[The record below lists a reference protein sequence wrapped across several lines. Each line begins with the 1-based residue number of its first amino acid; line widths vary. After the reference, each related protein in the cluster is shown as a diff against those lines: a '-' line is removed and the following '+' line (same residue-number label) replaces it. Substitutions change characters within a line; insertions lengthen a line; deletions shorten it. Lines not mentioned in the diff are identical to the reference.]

1 MNAFRTAGSTLL
13 NYWWSADLATPTL
26 LINDSN
32 WPHVAATYD
41 GTNRRI
47 YFDGTEEASD
57 TPPTHNATNANFRIG
72 STNSAEFFN
81 GTLDEVAIFD
91 HTLTATEISGLAN
104 ATGPLV
110 STVTSNSDTG
120 AGTLR
125 EAITTAAAHPGP
137 NVVLFAS
144 FAVPRI
150 LFGSEITVIDSE
162 GLTIDARN
170 TPKGITLDG
179 DDATRLLRVVTGS
192 RLTLHHLTLTGGSAD
207 VGGAIRSAGILTLDS
222 CTLGGNSASFV
233 GGAVANEFGTLIL
246 RNCTL
251 HENTATVGGGGIFTS
266 YGMVTVVGGNIS
278 SNQASYGGGVGS
290 NDGCF
295 FFTDVTI
302 GGPTPA
308 DGNTAT
314 NDGGGLYVPGGS
326 QFAGMDIIRGS
337 ISHNTAGIN
346 GGGCWNTSAG
356 PPLIDGTLI
365 TNNTAGD
372 EGGGVWT
379 SYNTLNITNATITGN
394 TGNTANSGNNGADDQ
409 GGGGVFHSN
418 GTLTISNSTISGNN
432 AALNNGN
439 GGGIYNAANGNLT
452 VDFTTIDGNQ
462 AYFGGGI
469 QSDDAIAV
477 VNNSTLSGNSATSQ
491 GGGIYPYATSGMLSS
506 LTLNHSTLSGN
517 SAVAGAAAGVQREG
531 TGTSSL
537 TLNHTTVAGNTATTS
552 GGGINRDSG
561 TLTLD
566 SSILANNQSGTEGDS
581 DISGDYVAATGR
593 TSIVKAHPS
602 GTQSG
607 SGTILTSDPLL
618 APLGNYGGPTQTML
632 PLYGSPAI
640 DAAANSTATTDQR
653 ELAVIGT
660 PDLGATEYQE
670 SADLALLW
678 PLDFD
683 GDGSPYGAE
692 LALGTDPLVSDPG
705 NPRNLTA
712 PEFQPNGSV
721 ELTFGYNEFAPPG
734 TNWVLTRSTTLL
746 PGSFAEIARIN
757 TINPGVVGYT
767 SNDPS
772 PPQPAAGYRFEAEFI
787 PPGP

>member
-251 HENTATVGGGGIFTS
+251 HENTATGGGGGIFTS

-491 GGGIYPYATSGMLSS
+491 GGGI
-506 LTLNHSTLSGN
+506 
-517 SAVAGAAAGVQREG
+517 
-531 TGTSSL
+531 
-537 TLNHTTVAGNTATTS
+537 
-552 GGGINRDSG
+552 NRDSG

-746 PGSFAEIARIN
+746 SGSFAEIARIN

>member
-1 MNAFRTAGSTLL
+1 MNSASAADKGIVGWGNYGTFAQVNAFRTAGSTLL

-251 HENTATVGGGGIFTS
+251 HENTATGGGGGIFTS

-491 GGGIYPYATSGMLSS
+491 GGGI
-506 LTLNHSTLSGN
+506 
-517 SAVAGAAAGVQREG
+517 
-531 TGTSSL
+531 
-537 TLNHTTVAGNTATTS
+537 
-552 GGGINRDSG
+552 NRDSG

-746 PGSFAEIARIN
+746 SGSFAEIARIN

>member
-1 MNAFRTAGSTLL
+1 
-13 NYWWSADLATPTL
+13 
-26 LINDSN
+26 
-32 WPHVAATYD
+32 
-41 GTNRRI
+41 
-47 YFDGTEEASD
+47 
-57 TPPTHNATNANFRIG
+57 
-72 STNSAEFFN
+72 
-81 GTLDEVAIFD
+81 
-91 HTLTATEISGLAN
+91 
-104 ATGPLV
+104 
-110 STVTSNSDTG
+110 
-120 AGTLR
+120 
-125 EAITTAAAHPGP
+125 
-137 NVVLFAS
+137 
-144 FAVPRI
+144 
-150 LFGSEITVIDSE
+150 
-162 GLTIDARN
+162 
-170 TPKGITLDG
+170 
-179 DDATRLLRVVTGS
+179 
-192 RLTLHHLTLTGGSAD
+192 D

-251 HENTATVGGGGIFTS
+251 HENTATGGGGGIFTS

-491 GGGIYPYATSGMLSS
+491 GGGI
-506 LTLNHSTLSGN
+506 
-517 SAVAGAAAGVQREG
+517 
-531 TGTSSL
+531 
-537 TLNHTTVAGNTATTS
+537 
-552 GGGINRDSG
+552 NRDSG

-746 PGSFAEIARIN
+746 SGSFAEIARIN